1 MIAQQQLQKWRRL
14 ADAATPGEW
23 WTELRFVFAQD
34 GEMVAAGE
42 GLSDDKIANA
52 AFIAA
57 AREAVPALLDEV
69 ARLRAELES
78 TPQGLVA
85 LAKAYDARAA
95 TKPQPSAEEN
105 DAAAERVWRIENLYT
120 LHGNDK
126 DTWPA
131 WALEALERLQAQQDA
146 YEAQFC

>member
-42 GLSDDKIANA
+42 GLTDDKIANA

-78 TPQGLVA
+78 TTQGLV
-85 LAKAYDARAA
+85 
-95 TKPQPSAEEN
+95 
-105 DAAAERVWRIENLYT
+105 ENLYT

-126 DTWPA
+126 CAWPA

>member
-1 MIAQQQLQKWRRL
+1 MRSLSCGPSVMRRKFKDAL
-14 ADAATPGEW
+14 PQAEAAASITADAAAE
-23 WTELRFVFAQD
+23 Q
-34 GEMVAAGE
+34 
-42 GLSDDKIANA
+42 
-52 AFIAA
+52 
-57 AREAVPALLDEV
+57 PALLDEV

-78 TPQGLVA
+78 TTQGLVA
-85 LAKAYDARAA
+85 LAKAYDAKAA

-126 DTWPA
+126 CAWPA

-146 YEAQFC
+146 YEAQYC